1 MPFYIVREDLTKMRC
16 DAIVTPAD
24 SSLSGGGG
32 LDAAIHKAAGAELD
46 AACRAAGRC
55 PVGDAAITAGYG
67 LSCKYLI
74 HAVGPV
80 WTGGGQGEETLLR
93 QCYRRSLAL
102 ADDRHCES
110 IALPLISAGNKG
122 YPREAAL
129 RVAESEIERF
139 LQSHEM
145 EVYLVVYDRSAFLLG
160 RARFA
165 DLREYIDERYVEAHP
180 YRRGMTAPLSAP
192 CAPCSAAPRFEPLED
207 MQVNAVAPELRRL
220 LQQMD
225 ESFSQMLLRKIDEKG
240 MTDAECYK
248 KANVDRKLF
257 SKIRSDPQYKTRKTT
272 ALAFAVALE
281 LDMDETRELLSKAGF
296 ALSRSSRFDVIVEYF
311 IERGIYDIF
320 EINEALF
327 AFDQSLLG
335 S

>member
-32 LDAAIHKAAGAELD
+32 LDAAIHKAAGAELA

-102 ADDRHCES
+102 ADDRLCES

-122 YPREAAL
+122 YPKEAAL

-192 CAPCSAAPRFEPLED
+192 CAPCFEPLED
-207 MQVNAVAPELRRL
+207 TQVNSVAPELRRL

>member
-110 IALPLISAGNKG
+110 IALPLISTGNKG
-122 YPREAAL
+122 YPKEAAL

-139 LQSHEM
+139 LRSHEM

-192 CAPCSAAPRFEPLED
+192 CAPCFEPLED
-207 MQVNAVAPELRRL
+207 TQVNSVAPELRRL

>member
-110 IALPLISAGNKG
+110 IALPLISTGNKG

-180 YRRGMTAPLSAP
+180 YRRGMAAPLSAP
-192 CAPCSAAPRFEPLED
+192 CAPRFEPLED
-207 MQVNAVAPELRRL
+207 TRENAVAPELRRL

>member
-1 MPFYIVREDLTKMRC
+1 MPFYIVREDITKMRC
-16 DAIVTPAD
+16 DAIVTPTD
-24 SSLSGGGG
+24 PSLSGGGG

-80 WTGGGQGEETLLR
+80 WTVGGQGEETLLR

-139 LQSHEM
+139 LRSHEM

-192 CAPCSAAPRFEPLED
+192 CAPCFEPLED
-207 MQVNAVAPELRRL
+207 TQVNSVAPELRRL

-311 IERGIYDIF
+311 IERGIYNIF

>member
-192 CAPCSAAPRFEPLED
+192 CAPCFEPLED
-207 MQVNAVAPELRRL
+207 TQVNSVAPELRRL

>member
-32 LDAAIHKAAGAELD
+32 LDAAIHKVAGAELD

-93 QCYRRSLAL
+93 QCYRRSLAI

-192 CAPCSAAPRFEPLED
+192 CAPCFEPLED
-207 MQVNAVAPELRRL
+207 TQVNSVAPELRRL

-335 S
+335 T

>member
-46 AACRAAGRC
+46 AACRTVGRC

-67 LSCKYLI
+67 LLCKYLI

-192 CAPCSAAPRFEPLED
+192 CAPRFEPLED
-207 MQVNAVAPELRRL
+207 TRENAVAPELRRL

-335 S
+335 T

>member
-32 LDAAIHKAAGAELD
+32 LDAAIHKAAGAELA

-102 ADDRHCES
+102 ADDRLCES

-122 YPREAAL
+122 YPKEAAL

-192 CAPCSAAPRFEPLED
+192 CAPCFEPLED
-207 MQVNAVAPELRRL
+207 TQVNSVAPELRRL

-335 S
+335 T